1 MSPLTT
7 NVDRPRRPAFSFG
20 FKLTLAMTLLIAGVG
35 VTALLFLRGQ
45 IEQNYTEFLSRNFER
60 QVNMFFE
67 NQREVL
73 KNAQDVLKSATTNNV
88 RFIAALD
95 PDDLHVDHLYNDLTF
110 QLHALQR
117 GQRNILYRVFDS
129 DGHYLAPPDDDRDVT
144 APGLSEAQLAGLL
157 APYVQS
163 AQASPDNLAET
174 VNYLVLGDSSHPQ
187 LYQVMTMPIVDRV
200 DKQVLAYL
208 VFGMEVDARMSFG
221 AGVGGQKNGYLL
233 GDQRL
238 ISSSLPEDLAQ
249 PLGKIIG
256 DQKTETNGVVFS
268 NSMDGEHYLLFSR
281 RLHGNDKFPVS
292 ITLYP
297 LNELEELTKE
307 IDWVM
312 VAIIPFSLLICL
324 FLALFVSRQFTR
336 PILALVAGTEAVGR
350 GDFTT
355 RVAVRSRDEVGCL
368 SAAFNEMSA
377 DLALKEKYR
386 NVLDCVTDREIAA
399 RLLSG
404 ELSLGGELRTASIL
418 FCDIRGF
425 TSLTEGMDPVEVIEL
440 INTHM
445 SALTAVVHRHHGVV
459 DKFVGDALM
468 AIFGAPKSY
477 GADALDAA
485 ECARDL
491 MAERQRL
498 NSSGGHIIQIGIG
511 VATGTVVAGC
521 TGSVERLNYT
531 VLGDRVN
538 LASRLCSRAPAGEIY
553 IDENTRAAFGADTSK
568 LEPVELSLM
577 LKGFAQSIR
586 VFRMRTFHTSP
597 RAHGQCP

>member
-1 MSPLTT
+1 MSPLAA
-7 NVDRPRRPAFSFG
+7 NANKPRRPSFSFG
-20 FKLTLAMTLLIAGVG
+20 FKLTLAMLLLIAGIG
-35 VTALLFLRGQ
+35 VSAMLILRRQ
-45 IEQNYTEFLSRNFER
+45 IERNYTEFLSRNFER

-67 NQREVL
+67 NQREAL
-73 KNAQDVLKSATTNNV
+73 KNARDVLKSATTNNV

-95 PDDLHVDHLYNDLTF
+95 PGDLHVDHLYNDLTF
-110 QLHALQR
+110 QLHALHR
-117 GQRNILYRVFDS
+117 GQRNIIYRVFDA
-129 DGHYLAPPDDDRDVT
+129 DGHYLAPPADDVDVT
-144 APGLSEAQLAGLL
+144 APGLSETQLAGRL
-157 APYVQS
+157 APYVLS
-163 AQASPDNLAET
+163 AQTSPDNLAET
-174 VNYLVLGDSSHPQ
+174 VNYLVLGEFDQPQ

-200 DKQVLAYL
+200 DKEVLAYL
-208 VFGMEVDARMSFG
+208 VFGMEVDARTSFG
-221 AGVGGQKNGYLL
+221 VGIDGQKNGYLL
-233 GDQRL
+233 EDHRL
-238 ISSSLPEDLAQ
+238 ISDFLPVALTQ
-249 PLGKIIG
+249 PLVHIVSG
-256 DQKTETNGVVFS
+256 QKAEANGVEFR
-268 NSMDGEHYLLFSR
+268 NNADGGLYLLFSR
-281 RLHGNDKFPVS
+281 RLHGSDPFPASV
-292 ITLYP
+292 TLYP
-297 LNELEELTKE
+297 LNEREELTKE

-312 VAIIPFSLLICL
+312 VAIIPFSLLVCL
-324 FLALFVSRQFTR
+324 ILAVFVSRQFTR

-350 GDFTT
+350 GDYTT
-355 RVAVRSRDEVGCL
+355 RVAVSSRDEVGCL

-386 NVLDCVTDREIAA
+386 NVLDCVTDREIAD
-399 RLLSG
+399 RLLTG

-491 MAERQRL
+491 MKERQQL
-498 NSSGGHIIQIGIG
+498 NSIGGHIIQIGIG

-538 LASRLCSRAPAGEIY
+538 LASRLCSRAPAGQIY

-568 LEPVELSLM
+568 LESVELNLM
-577 LKGFAQSIR
+577 LKGFAQSMR
-586 VFRMRTFHTSP
+586 VFRMRTFNTVP
-597 RAHGQCP
+597 PL